1 MDIVRGS
8 SINHALSGFDVRST
22 ESHLRGRRDG
32 RGEGRGNRGVVSS
45 RCITNNQAGINVT

>member
-22 ESHLRGRRDG
+22 ESHLRGREE
-32 RGEGRGNRGVVSS
+32 GEGGVESGEWC
-45 RCITNNQAGINVT
+45 RLGA